1 MKLHNPVESII
12 AAENDPLAGDFYA
25 AVRYAIDHEAMFFH
39 TFADLRKVIEP
50 DMLNPEVFWV
60 HGKALYK
67 YADIVKIM
75 KANLADQ
82 ETSQ

>member
-39 TFADLRKVIEP
+39 TFADLRKLSEKRRRKSTRYRHGCR
-50 DMLNPEVFWV
+50 DGLWLSKL
-60 HGKALYK
+60 HGKESG
-67 YADIVKIM
+67 V
-75 KANLADQ
+75 
-82 ETSQ
+82 